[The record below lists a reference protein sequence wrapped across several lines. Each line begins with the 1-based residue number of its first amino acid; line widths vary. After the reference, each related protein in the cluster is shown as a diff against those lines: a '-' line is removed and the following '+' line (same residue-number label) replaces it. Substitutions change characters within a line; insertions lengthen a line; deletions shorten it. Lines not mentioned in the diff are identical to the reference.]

1 MCIRDRELLAEGFQ
15 DWTKTEFYAFV
26 QGCERY
32 TRQALPQI
40 AKHIGS
46 KSLKEVEEYS
56 KAFWQRFPGT
66 LDGPRIVKNIEKG
79 EFNIMQQKKNVE
91 LIQKKCR
98 SYQNP
103 KEEFEFS
110 SHYNKFKDKN
120 FSIEHDKLL
129 VYFAFKEGMNQLERI
144 KQDMKQESIFRFDH
158 FLRSRSEQD
167 LKKRLLKLIK
177 VLEKEEAD
185 KKKCQACL
193 N

>member
-1 MCIRDRELLAEGFQ
+1 
-15 DWTKTEFYAFV
+15 
-26 QGCERY
+26 
-32 TRQALPQI
+32 
-40 AKHIGS
+40 
-46 KSLKEVEEYS
+46 
-56 KAFWQRFPGT
+56 
-66 LDGPRIVKNIEKG
+66 
-79 EFNIMQQKKNVE
+79 MQQKKNVE